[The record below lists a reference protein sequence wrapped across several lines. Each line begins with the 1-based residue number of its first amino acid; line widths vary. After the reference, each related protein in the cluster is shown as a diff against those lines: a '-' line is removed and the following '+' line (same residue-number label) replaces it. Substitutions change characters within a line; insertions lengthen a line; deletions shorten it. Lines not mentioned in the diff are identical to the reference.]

1 MHTKALTVELLKSEV
16 QSFAMRESA
25 HKEKSLFGVTDV
37 NRVV

>member
-1 MHTKALTVELLKSEV
+1 MHALTVELLKSEV
-16 QSFAMRESA
+16 QAFAMRESA